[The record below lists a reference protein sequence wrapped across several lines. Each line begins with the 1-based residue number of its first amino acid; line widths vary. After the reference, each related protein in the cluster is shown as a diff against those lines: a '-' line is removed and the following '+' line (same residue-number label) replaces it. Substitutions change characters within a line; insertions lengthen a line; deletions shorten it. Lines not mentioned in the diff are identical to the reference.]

1 MTDDQFRQLMTVL
14 TAQTIELNKIGKHL
28 QEIAIQGGAMSPAID
43 WREIG
48 ELFSNAAKITKGL
61 D

>member
-1 MTDDQFRQLMTVL
+1 MTDEQFQQLMTVL

-28 QEIAIQGGAMSPAID
+28 QELAIQGGAMSPPID
-43 WREIG
+43 RREI
-48 ELFSNAAKITKGL
+48 EQLFSSAAKIAKKT